1 MSDNQLSD
9 NKSSYRD
16 IMKATSLFGG
26 VQLFNILISIT
37 RAKILAILLGPIGI
51 GVANLLIST
60 TDFIGYTTEFG
71 LGTSAVRNVAAANAT
86 GLQRRISVVVTV
98 LRRLVWI
105 TGILGTIVTIFLAP
119 WLSEITF
126 GNKHY
131 TIAFI
136 WVSVTLLFTQLNK
149 GQLVLLQG
157 MRRIQSMAKA
167 SVAGNFL
174 GLLITIP
181 LYYKFGIDAIVP
193 SIIITSFI
201 ALAFS
206 WFYSK
211 KIHIEPTKVSI
222 IRTYAE
228 GKDMLVMGFLI
239 SLSGIITLGISYF
252 VRIYISNIGGVAEVG
267 LYSAGFALINTYVG
281 LIFTAMTNDYY
292 PRLSAV
298 AHDNILSRRTINE
311 QAEIALLILAPI
323 ILAFL
328 VFSKW
333 VVIILYS
340 NKFIPIVGLIHWASL
355 GIIFKSTSWAVGYLF
370 MAKGHSK
377 LFFRNEVIA
386 SIYIFGLNIAGYRF
400 FGLTGLGISFLV
412 GYVIYLI
419 QVFILT
425 KKRYQFSFDKS
436 FIRIFFSQLLLAISC
451 FLIIT
456 FLPNPHATIFGVFL
470 ILVSVVYSVHE
481 LNKRLDLRQILVS
494 VKKQF

>member
-1 MSDNQLSD
+1 MSTSKN
-9 NKSSYRD
+9 SYRD

-26 VQLFNILISIT
+26 VQVFNIFISII
-37 RAKILAILLGPIGI
+37 RAKILAILLGPVGI
-51 GVANLLIST
+51 GVANLLTST
-60 TDFIGYTTEFG
+60 TDFIGYSTEFG

-98 LRRLVWI
+98 LRRLVWL
-105 TGILGTIVTIFLAP
+105 TGILGMIITIVLSP

-126 GNKHY
+126 GNKDY

-157 MRRIQSMAKA
+157 MRRIQYMAKA
-167 SVAGNFL
+167 SVTGNFL

-181 LYYKFGIDAIVP
+181 LYYKFRIDAIVP

-201 ALAFS
+201 ALGFS

-211 KIHIEPTKVSI
+211 KIHIEPTRVSI
-222 IRTYAE
+222 VRTYAE

-239 SLSGIITLGISYF
+239 SLSGIITLGISYV
-252 VRIYISNIGGVAEVG
+252 VRIYISSVGGVAEVG

-281 LIFTAMTNDYY
+281 LIFAAMTNDYY

-298 AHDNILSRRTINE
+298 AHDNNLSRRTINE
-311 QAEIALLILAPI
+311 QAEIALLILAPVI
-323 ILAFL
+323 TAFL
-328 VFSKW
+328 VFSKP

-340 NKFIPIVGLIHWASL
+340 EKFTPINGLIHWAAL
-355 GIIFKSTSWAVGYLF
+355 GILFKSTSWAVGYLF

-377 LFFRNEVIA
+377 LFFKNEIIA
-386 SIYIFGLNIAGYRF
+386 SVYIFGLNIAGYRF
-400 FGLTGLGISFLV
+400 FGLTGLGVSFFA

-425 KKRYQFSFDKS
+425 NKKYQFSFDKS
-436 FIRIFFSQLLLAISC
+436 FIRIFCIQLLLVGIC
-451 FLIIT
+451 FSVMIFMADPYTI
-456 FLPNPHATIFGVFL
+456 IFGIFL
-470 ILVSVVYSVHE
+470 ILISGAYSANE
-481 LNKRLDLRQILVS
+481 LNKRLDL
-494 VKKQF
+494 KQFFNRLKNRF

>member
-1 MSDNQLSD
+1 MSTSKN
-9 NKSSYRD
+9 SYRD
-16 IMKATSLFGG
+16 IMKATSVFGG
-26 VQLFNILISIT
+26 VQVFNILISIT

-51 GVANLLIST
+51 GIANLLTST
-60 TDFIGYTTEFG
+60 TDFIGYSTEFG
-71 LGTSAVRNVAAANAT
+71 LGTSAVRNVAAANST

-98 LRRLVWI
+98 LRRLVWV
-105 TGILGTIVTIFLAP
+105 TGILGTIVTIVLSR
-119 WLSEITF
+119 WLSQITF
-126 GNKHY
+126 GNKNY

-157 MRRIQSMAKA
+157 MRRIQYMAKA
-167 SVAGNFL
+167 SVTGNFL

-211 KIHIEPTKVSI
+211 KIQIEPARVSI

-252 VRIYISNIGGVAEVG
+252 VRIYISSVGGVAEVG
-267 LYSAGFALINTYVG
+267 LYAAGFALINTYVG

-298 AHDNILSRRTINE
+298 AHDNNLSRRTINE
-311 QAEIALLILAPI
+311 QAEIALLILAPVI
-323 ILAFL
+323 AVFL
-328 VFSKW
+328 VFSKP

-340 NKFIPIVGLIHWASL
+340 EKFIPINGLIHWAAL
-355 GIIFKSTSWAVGYLF
+355 GILFKSTSWAVGYLF
-370 MAKGHSK
+370 MAKGDSK
-377 LFFRNEVIA
+377 LFFKNEMIA
-386 SIYIFGLNIAGYRF
+386 SVYIFGLNIAGYRF
-400 FGLTGLGISFLV
+400 FGLTGLGISFFS

-419 QVFILT
+419 QVYMIT
-425 KKRYQFSFDKS
+425 HKRYQFSFDKS
-436 FIRIFFSQLLLAISC
+436 FIKIFCIQLLLVSMC
-451 FLIIT
+451 FSGMI
-456 FLPNPHATIFGVFL
+456 FLRNPYTAIFGVFL
-470 ILVSVVYSVHE
+470 ILISGAYSVYE
-481 LNKRLDLRQILVS
+481 LNERLDIIQFFKR
-494 VKKQF
+494 VKNRF

>member
-1 MSDNQLSD
+1 
-9 NKSSYRD
+9 
-16 IMKATSLFGG
+16 MKATSVFGG
-26 VQLFNILISIT
+26 VQVFNILISIT

-51 GVANLLIST
+51 GIANLLTST
-60 TDFIGYTTEFG
+60 TDFIGYSTEFG
-71 LGTSAVRNVAAANAT
+71 LGTSAVRNVAAANST

-98 LRRLVWI
+98 LRRLVWV
-105 TGILGTIVTIFLAP
+105 TGILGTIVTIVLSR
-119 WLSEITF
+119 WLSQITF
-126 GNKHY
+126 GNKNY

-157 MRRIQSMAKA
+157 MRRIQYMAKA
-167 SVAGNFL
+167 SVTGNFL

-211 KIHIEPTKVSI
+211 KIQIEPARVSI

-252 VRIYISNIGGVAEVG
+252 VRIYISSVGGVAEVG
-267 LYSAGFALINTYVG
+267 LYAAGFALINTYVG

-298 AHDNILSRRTINE
+298 AHDNNLSRRTINE
-311 QAEIALLILAPI
+311 QAEIALLILAPVI
-323 ILAFL
+323 AVFL
-328 VFSKW
+328 VFSKP

-340 NKFIPIVGLIHWASL
+340 EKFIPINGLIHWAAL
-355 GIIFKSTSWAVGYLF
+355 GILFKSTSWAVGYLF
-370 MAKGHSK
+370 MAKGDSK
-377 LFFRNEVIA
+377 LFFKNEMIA
-386 SIYIFGLNIAGYRF
+386 SVYIFGLNIAGYRF
-400 FGLTGLGISFLV
+400 FGLTGLGISFFS

-419 QVFILT
+419 QVYMIT
-425 KKRYQFSFDKS
+425 HKRYQFSFDKS
-436 FIRIFFSQLLLAISC
+436 FIKIFCIQLLLVSMC
-451 FLIIT
+451 FSGMI
-456 FLPNPHATIFGVFL
+456 FLRNPYTAIFGVFL
-470 ILVSVVYSVHE
+470 ILISGAYSVYE
-481 LNKRLDLRQILVS
+481 LNERLDIIQFFKR
-494 VKKQF
+494 VKNRF

>member
-1 MSDNQLSD
+1 
-9 NKSSYRD
+9 
-16 IMKATSLFGG
+16 MKATSLFGG
-26 VQLFNILISIT
+26 VQVFNIFISII
-37 RAKILAILLGPIGI
+37 RAKILAILLGPVGI
-51 GVANLLIST
+51 GVANLLTST
-60 TDFIGYTTEFG
+60 TDFIGYSTEFG

-98 LRRLVWI
+98 LRRLVWL
-105 TGILGTIVTIFLAP
+105 TGILGMIITIVLSP

-126 GNKHY
+126 GNKDY

-157 MRRIQSMAKA
+157 MRRIQYMAKA
-167 SVAGNFL
+167 SVTGNFL

-181 LYYKFGIDAIVP
+181 LYYKFRIDAIVP

-201 ALAFS
+201 ALGFS

-211 KIHIEPTKVSI
+211 KIHIEPTRVSI
-222 IRTYAE
+222 VRTYAE

-239 SLSGIITLGISYF
+239 SLSGIITLGISYV
-252 VRIYISNIGGVAEVG
+252 VRIYISSVGGVAEVG

-281 LIFTAMTNDYY
+281 LIFAAMTNDYY

-298 AHDNILSRRTINE
+298 AHDNNLSRRTINE
-311 QAEIALLILAPI
+311 QAEIALLILAPVI
-323 ILAFL
+323 TAFL
-328 VFSKW
+328 VFSKP

-340 NKFIPIVGLIHWASL
+340 EKFTPINGLIHWAAL
-355 GIIFKSTSWAVGYLF
+355 GILFKSTSWAVGYLF

-377 LFFRNEVIA
+377 LFFKNEIIA
-386 SIYIFGLNIAGYRF
+386 SVYIFGLNIAGYRF
-400 FGLTGLGISFLV
+400 FGLTGLGVSFFA

-425 KKRYQFSFDKS
+425 NKKYQFSFDKS
-436 FIRIFFSQLLLAISC
+436 FIRIFCIQLLLVGIC
-451 FLIIT
+451 FSVMIFMADPYTI
-456 FLPNPHATIFGVFL
+456 IFGIFL
-470 ILVSVVYSVHE
+470 ILISGAYSANE
-481 LNKRLDLRQILVS
+481 LNKRLDL
-494 VKKQF
+494 KQFFNRLKNRF